1 MVLISLYNFLYY
13 WKNQNYVGA
22 HTIGV
27 SHCSVIAR
35 RLYNFTGKGDAD
47 PSLDPDYANKL
58 RRECG
63 SPLNPST
70 TVDMDPDQSSL
81 SFDSHYF
88 KIVSQNKGLFQSDA
102 TLLTNPQSAQ
112 MVEMLQH
119 GRLFFVRFAQSMKK
133 MGGIGVLTGDEGEI
147 RKHCSLVNA
156 WTLVASV
163 ILINVRLLDWY

>member
-1 MVLISLYNFLYY
+1 M
-13 WKNQNYVGA
+13 
-22 HTIGV
+22 
-27 SHCSVIAR
+27 SHCGVIAR

-58 RRECG
+58 RGECG

-156 WTLVASV
+156 
-163 ILINVRLLDWY
+163 

>member
-1 MVLISLYNFLYY
+1 M
-13 WKNQNYVGA
+13 
-22 HTIGV
+22 
-27 SHCSVIAR
+27 IAR

-81 SFDSHYF
+81 SFD
-88 KIVSQNKGLFQSDA
+88 SQNKGLFQSDA

-156 WTLVASV
+156 
-163 ILINVRLLDWY
+163 

>member
-47 PSLDPDYANKL
+47 PSLEPDYANKL
-58 RRECG
+58 WRECG

-119 GRLFFVRFAQSMKK
+119 GRLFWPIIFCALCS
-133 MGGIGVLTGDEGEI
+133 IDEEDGRYWCTYWRWRRDSEALYT
-147 RKHCSLVNA
+147 S
-156 WTLVASV
+156 
-163 ILINVRLLDWY
+163 